1 MLIISDAFFVAG
13 ALSLS
18 LAQSIAALVAGR
30 IITGVGFGL
39 ILVVAPVYLSEI
51 SPKAVRGRI
60 LAVCLILI
68 VLGSISSYL
77 FGYLL
82 TKNWRLL
89 FALAAVP
96 AALQALLMTLLP
108 ESPRWLYKK
117 GEVALTVTHLAK
129 IYNANIL
136 VGRAEMEMELK
147 LIRDSLE

>member
-1 MLIISDAFFVAG
+1 MGGPLTDAIGRKPVLIISDAFFVAG

-96 AALQALLMTLLP
+96 AALQALAMT
-108 ESPRWLYKK
+108 
-117 GEVALTVTHLAK
+117 
-129 IYNANIL
+129 
-136 VGRAEMEMELK
+136 
-147 LIRDSLE
+147 